1 MQSRRKFLAQ
11 SLTATAIP
19 LLGMTETLH
28 QYSSDDF
35 STPISVPLYIF
46 ATNWGFNGDLAS
58 FCQKA
63 KAAGY
68 DGIEMWVPGN
78 ATQRDLLLNTV
89 AQFDLKL
96 GLLTGSGKSNF
107 EEHRNEFRQ
116 QIDLAM
122 AMKPVYINCH
132 SGKDFFTI
140 SQAKDII
147 TDTILPAKQ
156 SGIPIYHETHR
167 GRICYNIPTT
177 QALLSDLP
185 EMKLTLDISHWC
197 VVHESLLKDQKES
210 VDLALTKTG
219 HIHARV
225 GHQEG
230 PQVTDPRAPEWQDAF
245 MAHLA
250 WWDEIVKLK
259 NQKGEPI
266 TILTEFGPPMYL
278 PVVPYTQ
285 QPLANQW
292 DINVYMLNFLR
303 NRYQN
308 K

>member
-1 MQSRRKFLAQ
+1 MSSRRKFLTQ
-11 SLTATAIP
+11 TLSATTIP
-19 LLGMTETLH
+19 LIGLTHAILQT
-28 QYSSDDF
+28 SSDLNIE
-35 STPISVPLYIF
+35 ISVPLQFF
-46 ATNWGFNGDLAS
+46 ATNWGFNGTLSA
-58 FCQKA
+58 FCEKA

-68 DGIEMWVPGN
+68 DGIEMWVPGS
-78 ATQRDLLLNTV
+78 ATQRELLLQTV
-89 AQFDLKL
+89 SQYGLKL
-96 GLLTGSGKSNF
+96 GLLIGSGKSNF
-107 EEHRNEFRQ
+107 EENRIEFKQ
-116 QIDLAM
+116 QIDLAIS
-122 AMKPVYINCH
+122 MKPVYINCH
-132 SGKDFFTI
+132 SGKDFF
-140 SQAKDII
+140 SLAQAEQII
-147 TDTILPAKQ
+147 TDTLLPAEK

-177 QALLSDLP
+177 NTLLKSLSN
-185 EMKLTLDISHWC
+185 MKLTLDISHWC

-210 VDLALTKTG
+210 VDFALSKTG

-245 MAHLA
+245 LAHLS
-250 WWDEIVKLK
+250 WWDEVVKLK
-259 NQKGEPI
+259 NQKGEAI

>member
-1 MQSRRKFLAQ
+1 MSSRRKFLTQ
-11 SLTATAIP
+11 TLSATTIP
-19 LLGMTETLH
+19 LIGLTHAILQT
-28 QYSSDDF
+28 SSDLNIE
-35 STPISVPLYIF
+35 ISVPLQFF
-46 ATNWGFNGDLAS
+46 ATNWGFNGTLSA
-58 FCQKA
+58 FCEKA

-68 DGIEMWVPGN
+68 DGIEMWVPGS
-78 ATQRDLLLNTV
+78 ATQRELLLQTV
-89 AQFDLKL
+89 SQYGLKL
-96 GLLTGSGKSNF
+96 GLLIGSGKSNF
-107 EEHRNEFRQ
+107 EENRIEFKQ
-116 QIDLAM
+116 QIDLAIS
-122 AMKPVYINCH
+122 MKPVYINCH
-132 SGKDFFTI
+132 SGKDFF
-140 SQAKDII
+140 SLAQAEQII
-147 TDTILPAKQ
+147 TDTLLPAEK

-177 QALLSDLP
+177 NTLLKSLSN
-185 EMKLTLDISHWC
+185 MKLTLDISHWC

-210 VDLALTKTG
+210 VDFALSKTG

-245 MAHLA
+245 LAHLS
-250 WWDEIVKLK
+250 WWDEVVKLK
-259 NQKGEPI
+259 NQKGEAI

-278 PVVPYTQ
+278 PVVPFTQ

>member
-1 MQSRRKFLAQ
+1 MSSRRKFLTQ
-11 SLTATAIP
+11 TLSATTIP
-19 LLGMTETLH
+19 LIGLTHAILQT
-28 QYSSDDF
+28 SSDLNIE
-35 STPISVPLYIF
+35 ISVPLQFF
-46 ATNWGFNGDLAS
+46 ATNWGFNGTLSA
-58 FCQKA
+58 FCEKA

-68 DGIEMWVPGN
+68 DGIEMWVPGS
-78 ATQRDLLLNTV
+78 ATQRELLLQTV
-89 AQFDLKL
+89 SQYGLKL
-96 GLLTGSGKSNF
+96 GLLIGSGKSNF
-107 EEHRNEFRQ
+107 EENRIEFTQ
-116 QIDLAM
+116 QIDLAIS
-122 AMKPVYINCH
+122 MKPVYINCH
-132 SGKDFFTI
+132 SGKDFF
-140 SQAKDII
+140 SLAQAEQII
-147 TDTILPAKQ
+147 TDTLLPAEK

-177 QALLSDLP
+177 NTLLKSLSN
-185 EMKLTLDISHWC
+185 MKLTLDISHWC

-210 VDLALTKTG
+210 VDFALSKTG

-245 MAHLA
+245 LAHLS
-250 WWDEIVKLK
+250 WWDEVVKLK
-259 NQKGEPI
+259 NQKGEAI

>member
-1 MQSRRKFLAQ
+1 MSSRRKFLTQ
-11 SLTATAIP
+11 TLSATTIP
-19 LLGMTETLH
+19 LIGLTHAILQT
-28 QYSSDDF
+28 SSDLNIE
-35 STPISVPLYIF
+35 ISVPLQFF
-46 ATNWGFNGDLAS
+46 ATNWGFNGSLSA
-58 FCQKA
+58 FCEKA

-68 DGIEMWVPGN
+68 DGIEMWVPGS
-78 ATQRDLLLNTV
+78 ATQRELLLQTV
-89 AQFDLKL
+89 SQYGLKL
-96 GLLTGSGKSNF
+96 GLLIGSGKSNF
-107 EEHRNEFRQ
+107 EENRIEFKQ
-116 QIDLAM
+116 QIDLAIS
-122 AMKPVYINCH
+122 MKPVYINCH
-132 SGKDFFTI
+132 SGKDFF
-140 SQAKDII
+140 SLAQAEQII
-147 TDTILPAKQ
+147 TDTLLPAEK

-177 QALLSDLP
+177 NTLLKSLSN
-185 EMKLTLDISHWC
+185 MKLTLDISHWC

-210 VDLALTKTG
+210 VDFALSKTG

-245 MAHLA
+245 LAHLS
-250 WWDEIVKLK
+250 WWDEVVKLK
-259 NQKGEPI
+259 NQKGEAI

>member
-1 MQSRRKFLAQ
+1 MGSRRKFLTQ
-11 SLTATAIP
+11 TLSATAIP
-19 LLGMTETLH
+19 ILGLTDTI
-28 QYSSDDF
+28 QKSSAD
-35 STPISVPLYIF
+35 STINISVPLQIF
-46 ATNWGFNGDLAS
+46 ATNWGFNGTLPE
-58 FCQKA
+58 FCEKA
-63 KAAGY
+63 KRAGY
-68 DGIEMWVPGN
+68 DGIEMWLPGN
-78 ATQRDLLLNTV
+78 APQRELLLQTV
-89 AQFDLKL
+89 TQYGLKL
-96 GLLTGSGKSNF
+96 GLLTGSGKTNF
-107 EEHRNEFRQ
+107 EENRIEFKQ
-116 QIDLAM
+116 QIDLAIS
-122 AMKPVYINCH
+122 MKPVYINCH
-132 SGKDFFTI
+132 SGKDFF
-140 SQAKDII
+140 SLDQAKQII
-147 TDTILPAKQ
+147 TDTLFPSEI

-167 GRICYNIPTT
+167 GRICYNVPTT
-177 QALLSDLP
+177 IALLKSISN
-185 EMKLTLDISHWC
+185 MKLTLDISHWC

-210 VDLALTKTG
+210 VDLALSKTG

-245 MAHLA
+245 LAHLS
-250 WWDEIVKLK
+250 WWDEVVKLK
-259 NQKGEPI
+259 NQKGEAI